1 MRANSSVFADRLLAR
16 GTFRAKVP
24 RMTLSTA
31 LILVA
36 LAALAVSGLSLWGA
50 RRRAEAQGEALRQE
64 MQSLVSNQSQAVTAQ
79 FAQLAQSFTA
89 QLGQITQ
96 QVQSGMASVGTL
108 ATGAQK
114 AVSDQ
119 LQASNETLNS
129 IHQKLG
135 EVQQAGHELSEAA
148 RQIETVLGG
157 AKTRGT
163 LGEVALDRMLAD
175 ALPPATYETQ
185 YRFSTGEVV
194 DAVVR
199 LRDKLLPI
207 DSKFPLDDYR
217 RLVDSGE
224 DARKGFSSSVRA
236 HAESIAK
243 KYILPG
249 EGTLDIALMF
259 VPSEGVYYELLRSE
273 DAKGAPLDEYCRSK
287 GVVPVSPST
296 LFSHLRII
304 FLGLRGMQ
312 IEENAK
318 RLLSSLTGLKKQIDN
333 FGEVYEKL
341 GTHLRNAQQS
351 YSDADRKLERARNS
365 IDELAQGAP
374 SEKAL
379 EAASP
384 E

>member
-1 MRANSSVFADRLLAR
+1 
-16 GTFRAKVP
+16 
-24 RMTLSTA
+24 MTLTA
-31 LILVA
+31 ALVLVA
-36 LAALAVSGLSLWGA
+36 LAALAVSGLAIWGA
-50 RRRAEAQGEALRQE
+50 RRRAEALRQE
-64 MQSLVSNQSQAVTAQ
+64 MQVLLSSQSQAVTAQ
-79 FAQLAQSFTA
+79 FAQLAQAFTA
-89 QLGQITQ
+89 QLSQITQ
-96 QVQSGMASVGTL
+96 QVQTGVASVGTL

-119 LQASNETLNS
+119 LQASNETLGN
-129 IHQKLG
+129 IRQQLG
-135 EVQQAGHELSEAA
+135 EMQQKSHDLSEAA
-148 RQIETVLGG
+148 RQIESVLGG

-175 ALPPATYETQ
+175 ALPPAAYETQ
-185 YRFSTGEVV
+185 FRFSTGEVV

-217 RLVDSGE
+217 RLLDTGE
-224 DARKGFSSSVRA
+224 DARKGFSNSVRA
-236 HAESIAK
+236 HAESIAR

-259 VPSEGVYYELLRSE
+259 VPSEGVYYELLRTGDS
-273 DAKGAPLDEYCRSK
+273 KGLPLDEFCRSK
-287 GVVPVSPST
+287 GIVPVSPST
-296 LFSHLRII
+296 LFSHLKII

-312 IEENAK
+312 IEENAN
-318 RLLSSLTGLKKQIDN
+318 RLLSSLTGLKKHLDN

-365 IDELAQGAP
+365 LDELAQGAP
-374 SEKAL
+374 TEKVL
-379 EAASP
+379 GAAIP
-384 E
+384 D

>member
-1 MRANSSVFADRLLAR
+1 
-16 GTFRAKVP
+16 
-24 RMTLSTA
+24 MTLSAA
-31 LILVA
+31 LVLVA
-36 LAALAVSGLSLWGA
+36 LAALAVSGLAIWGA
-50 RRRAEAQGEALRQE
+50 RRRAEAQSEALRQE
-64 MQSLVSNQSQAVTAQ
+64 MQALVGTQSQAVTAQ
-79 FAQLAQSFTA
+79 FAQLAQAFTA
-89 QLGQITQ
+89 QLSQITQ

-119 LQASNETLNS
+119 LQASTDMLGA
-129 IHQKLG
+129 IRQQLG

-185 YRFSTGEVV
+185 YRFSTGDVV

-217 RLVDSGE
+217 RLVDTGE

-273 DAKGAPLDEYCRSK
+273 DSKGLPLDEACRSK
-287 GVVPVSPST
+287 GIVPVSPST
-296 LFSHLRII
+296 LFAHLRII

-312 IEENAK
+312 VEENAQ

-365 IDELAQGAP
+365 LDELAQGAP

-379 EAASP
+379 GAASL

>member
-1 MRANSSVFADRLLAR
+1 
-16 GTFRAKVP
+16 
-24 RMTLSTA
+24 MTLSAA
-31 LILVA
+31 LVLVA
-36 LAALAVSGLSLWGA
+36 LAALAVSGLAIWGA
-50 RRRAEAQGEALRQE
+50 RRRAEAQSEALRQE
-64 MQSLVSNQSQAVTAQ
+64 MQALVGTQSQAVTAQ
-79 FAQLAQSFTA
+79 FAQLAQAFTA
-89 QLGQITQ
+89 QLSQITQ
-96 QVQSGMASVGTL
+96 QVQSGMASVGSL

-119 LQASNETLNS
+119 LQASTDMLGT
-129 IHQKLG
+129 IRQQLG

-185 YRFSTGEVV
+185 YRFSTGDVV

-217 RLVDSGE
+217 RLVDTGE

-259 VPSEGVYYELLRSE
+259 VPSEGV
-273 DAKGAPLDEYCRSK
+273 
-287 GVVPVSPST
+287 
-296 LFSHLRII
+296 
-304 FLGLRGMQ
+304 
-312 IEENAK
+312 
-318 RLLSSLTGLKKQIDN
+318 
-333 FGEVYEKL
+333 
-341 GTHLRNAQQS
+341 
-351 YSDADRKLERARNS
+351 
-365 IDELAQGAP
+365 
-374 SEKAL
+374 
-379 EAASP
+379 
-384 E
+384 